1 MSHENNNVKDEYI
14 SVKCDLCGKD
24 DPVLMFKKHDF
35 SIVRCSN
42 CRLVYVNPR
51 LVERKL
57 SELYNENVISPLHY
71 YLENRAD
78 DEKTFEKRLDIIE
91 GYVKKGRLLDVG
103 CAIGTFSNVARR
115 RGWEVTGIDINEG
128 SARYCKEKL
137 GLDVVAGSFDDMD
150 FPHDSFDVVLMNDL
164 LEHVPSPT
172 ETLEKAR
179 SLIKKGGFI
188 FIVTPKIDS
197 FMARVSRSRWLHLKP
212 NEHLFY
218 FSKDTIKKLLEKT
231 GFSVVEIKPM
241 GRHRNLKT
249 VFSKAATYGNF
260 VSKISKPFVNSKFA
274 KNKSI
279 HLNLRDE
286 MAVIA
291 RKA

>member
-1 MSHENNNVKDEYI
+1 MPDENNNIKEDYI
-14 SVKCDLCGKD
+14 RVICDLCGKD
-24 DPVLMFKKHDF
+24 DPVLMFKKNDF

-51 LVERKL
+51 LFEKKL
-57 SELYNENVISPLHY
+57 SELYNENLISPLHY
-71 YLENRAD
+71 YMENKAD
-78 DEKTFEKRLDIIE
+78 DEKTFHKRLDIIE
-91 GYVKKGRLLDVG
+91 KYVKKGRLLDVG

-115 RGWEVTGIDINEG
+115 RGWDVYGVDINEG
-128 SARYCKEKL
+128 SARYCREEL
-137 GLDVVAGSFDDMD
+137 GLDVVAGSFDDVD
-150 FPHDSFDVVLMNDL
+150 FPRDFFDVVLMNDL

-172 ETLEKAR
+172 KTLEKAHT
-179 SLIKKGGFI
+179 LVKKGGLI

-197 FMARVSRSRWLHLKP
+197 LMAKMSKTRWLHLKP

-218 FSKDTIKKLLEKT
+218 FSSGTIKRLLEKT
-231 GFSVVEIKPM
+231 GFLVVAIKPI
-241 GRHRNLKT
+241 GRVRNLKT
-249 VFSKAATYGNF
+249 IFSKAATYGNF
-260 VSKISKPFVNSKFA
+260 VKKISKPIVNSSFA
-274 KNKSI
+274 QNKSI